1 MARAWLK
8 ATVAGMALVAMALP
22 VRAADTIKIGVPGAH
37 SGDVASYGLPSLAA
51 ARLVVDEVNAKGGIL
66 GRQVEIVA
74 VDDQCKPELA
84 TNAATKLVSEP
95 VNAVMG
101 AICSGATKAAL
112 PIYTDAKIVSISP
125 SATTPELTESGENP
139 YFFRTIASDRDQGNM
154 AAAFAQDKLGL
165 KTVALL
171 HDKGDYGK
179 GFADFARQYLEKDGK
194 VKVVLYEGI
203 TPGAVDYSS
212 ILRKVRQSKAEGII
226 YGGYHPEASKL
237 VQQMKKNRIKLPFI
251 SDDGAKDP
259 AFIKVAGPDAEGV
272 YATGPKD
279 VSVLPAN
286 IAARQLHKDKLGAEP
301 GAFYDNAYAATVA
314 LLAAIEKAGTAED
327 PDKIMEALRTNF
339 VETPIGRIKFDR
351 KGDAEGVGFSIY
363 QVQNGKYV
371 ELK

>member
-8 ATVAGMALVAMALP
+8 ATVAGMAVVALALP

-51 ARLVVDEVNAKGGIL
+51 VRLVAEEFNAKGGIR
-66 GRQVEIVA
+66 GKQIEIVA
-74 VDDQCKPELA
+74 EDEQCKPELA
-84 TNAATKLVSEP
+84 TNAATKLVSEG
-95 VNAVMG
+95 VTAVMG

-139 YFFRTIASDRDQGNM
+139 YFFRTIASDREQGVM
-154 AAAFAQDKLGL
+154 AAAFAQDNLNV

-179 GFADFARQYLEKDGK
+179 GFADFARQYLEQHGK

-212 ILRKVRQSKAEGII
+212 ILRKVRQSKAEAII

-237 VQQMKKNRIKLPFI
+237 VQQMKKNRIKIPFI

-279 VSVLPAN
+279 VSKLPAN
-286 IAARQLHKDKLGAEP
+286 IAARQLHRDKYGAEP
-301 GAFYDNAYAATVA
+301 GAFYDNAYAASVA
-314 LLAAIEKAGTAED
+314 LMTAIERAGSED
-327 PDKIMEALRTNF
+327 SDKIMQALRNEY
-339 VETPIGRIKFDR
+339 VDTPLGRIKFDE
-351 KGDAEGVGFSIY
+351 KGDAVGVGFSIY
-363 QVQNGKYV
+363 QVQNGNYV
-371 ELK
+371 ELQ